1 MKTAF
6 VDANVFLRYLTN
18 DDPEKANRV
27 DSLLD
32 RAAAGEV
39 RLLTT
44 EMVLAEVVWVLESSF
59 GLKNHQIAPM
69 VKAILASPGIEV
81 INGHFVARALDYYL
95 SHNIDFIDGYIAAVM
110 EKRKVADI
118 FSFDRKHM
126 GRIRTITRR
135 EP

>member
-6 VDANVFLRYLTN
+6 VDTNVFLRYLTN
-18 DDPEKANRV
+18 DDPGKANRV
-27 DSLLD
+27 ESLLD

-44 EMVLAEVVWVLESSF
+44 EMVLAEVVWVLESGF

-69 VKAILASPGIEV
+69 IKAILASPGIEV
-81 INGHFVARALDYYL
+81 INGHFVARALDHYL

-126 GRIRTITRR
+126 GRIRTITRK

>member
-1 MKTAF
+1 VKTAF

-18 DDPEKANRV
+18 DDPGKANRV
-27 DSLLD
+27 ETLLD

-44 EMVLAEVVWVLESSF
+44 EMVLAEVVWVLESGF

-81 INGHFVARALDYYL
+81 INGHLVARALDYYL
-95 SHNIDFIDGYIAAVM
+95 FHNIDFIDGYIAAVM

-126 GRIRTITRR
+126 GRIKTITRKG
-135 EP
+135 P

>member
-69 VKAILASPGIEV
+69 IKAILASPGIEV

-95 SHNIDFIDGYIAAVM
+95 SDNIDFIDGYIAAVM
-110 EKRKVADI
+110 EKRKVTDI

-126 GRIRTITRR
+126 GRIKAITRK

>member
-1 MKTAF
+1 
-6 VDANVFLRYLTN
+6 DANVFLRYLTN

-27 DSLLD
+27 ESLLD

-44 EMVLAEVVWVLESSF
+44 EMVLAEVVWVLESGF

-95 SHNIDFIDGYIAAVM
+95 SHNIDFIDVYIAAVM
-110 EKRKVADI
+110 EKLKVADI

-126 GRIRTITRR
+126 GRIRTITRK